1 MPRVLTRFL
10 APGLLRDRELQLVVT
25 ALVPANPVE
34 DFVPAY
40 EFAMQVHGVDGSVG
54 RIGLRLGDT
63 EFLVKYAG
71 QIGYDVDDPH
81 RGHHYAAR
89 SCRLLL
95 PLARAHR
102 FQSLWITCNPE
113 NAASRR
119 TCELVGAELVEIV
132 DLPVDCSMY
141 AEGERRKCGYRLRL

>member
-1 MPRVLTRFL
+1 MPRLLTAFL
-10 APGLLRDRELQLVVT
+10 DPGLLQDRELQLVVS
-25 ALVPANPVE
+25 ALVPANVE
-34 DFVPAY
+34 EDLCPAY
-40 EFAMQVHGVDGSVG
+40 ELAMKLHGVDASIG
-54 RIGLRLGDT
+54 RIGLRLGDS

-71 QIGYDVDDPH
+71 QIGYDVDEPH
-81 RGHHYAAR
+81 RGHRYAAR

-102 FQSLWITCNPE
+102 FEALWITCNPE

-141 AEGERRKCGYRLRL
+141 AEGERRKCRYRLPL